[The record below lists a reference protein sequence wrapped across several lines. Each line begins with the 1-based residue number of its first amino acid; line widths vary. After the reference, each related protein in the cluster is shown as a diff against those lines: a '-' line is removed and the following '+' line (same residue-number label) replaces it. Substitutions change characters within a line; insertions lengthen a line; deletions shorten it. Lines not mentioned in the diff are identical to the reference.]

1 MKTIEKRIYNV
12 SARDSVCPRTSWD
25 VDVLASSIREAR
37 RIGVAVLEQ
46 KGLINRKLIYR
57 TSVYESGT
65 QVWTLQA

>member
-1 MKTIEKRIYNV
+1 MKTIEKRLYNV
-12 SARDSVCPRTSWD
+12 SARDCVCPRTSWD

-37 RIGVAVLEQ
+37 RIGVAALEQ

-57 TSVYESGT
+57 TNVYESGT